1 MVVPVYVVLQKK
13 LQKLLKRDIPDSPDS
28 PDSPG
33 GPDSPDVPA
42 SKYIETDFTVDAAE
56 AALMKLDKYYNISSE
71 LCTIATVLDP
81 RLKLD
86 FYKADQT
93 PSAENP
99 QEIRSYVKFF
109 YEKYYSTPLELRKP
123 SPKKSDLFTE
133 IYGSSRTSRAKSE
146 IDVYLDEPVV
156 QIHDYFTILD
166 YWRINSDR
174 FPQLSRMARDYLA
187 VPGTSTPSER
197 AFSGGRQLITD
208 FRCSLSGD
216 TITACMLL
224 KNWLRQWEDVIQPQL
239 NDSNDFTP

>member
-13 LQKLLKRDIPDSPDS
+13 LQKLLKRDI

-109 YEKYYSTPLELRKP
+109 YEKYYSTPLGKLSRIRSITLICRVAKAI
-123 SPKKSDLFTE
+123 PKKIGFIHRDIRVFQNFSRE
-133 IYGSSRTSRAKSE
+133 IR
-146 IDVYLDEPVV
+146 
-156 QIHDYFTILD
+156 
-166 YWRINSDR
+166 N
-174 FPQLSRMARDYLA
+174 
-187 VPGTSTPSER
+187 
-197 AFSGGRQLITD
+197 
-208 FRCSLSGD
+208 
-216 TITACMLL
+216 
-224 KNWLRQWEDVIQPQL
+224 
-239 NDSNDFTP
+239 